1 VPRSLNLT
9 INPCIYWGPD
19 RISGQ
24 TIFSIYFQPD
34 EELVMGGIFSI
45 YNATLINNLMRID
58 SKETF
63 DATFTKVMG
72 SIREVVKKIQHK
84 VSIITVE
91 QGRYLTVIQT
101 KKSV

>member
-1 VPRSLNLT
+1 
-9 INPCIYWGPD
+9 
-19 RISGQ
+19 
-24 TIFSIYFQPD
+24 
-34 EELVMGGIFSI
+34 
-45 YNATLINNLMRID
+45 MRID